1 MSKTENSI
9 KTGMMKSHAERLAQA
24 PKVYPKNLCAD
35 YEVRGTEEVVECDRV
50 IKKSCVKKVHPQ
62 DMFAGYKASDFA
74 LENII
79 AVGALDS
86 LKECQMSANSLSE
99 LSDSMEGSIDNAIA
113 AVDAAEASVNNSND
127 GGNE

>member
-1 MSKTENSI
+1 MSKKETEI
-9 KTGMMKSHAERLAQA
+9 KRGIFKSHAEALAQA
-24 PKVYPKNLCAD
+24 PKVYPKTLCAD
-35 YEVRGTEEVVECDRV
+35 YEVRGTEEVVENDRV
-50 IKKSCVKKVHPQ
+50 VNKSCVKKVHPQ

-86 LKECQMSANSLSE
+86 LKEGHLSANSLSE